1 MKLLSTFACLLSLAS
16 TAYAA
21 FGVTDNGRNYV
32 VDTNGGLVFSVS
44 KSTGDIVS
52 LLYNNGT
59 QCQDPSKMSH
69 IGSGLGSNKVA
80 ASTINS
86 KYIKITV
93 TTPTLTHYYIA
104 KSGDPIIYMA
114 TYITAEPH
122 VGELRFIARLN
133 KSAVPN
139 GVAASEIHGGSAVEG
154 SDVYLVNGQTRSKFY
169 SSKHFI
175 DDQVHCVYGSGIGV
189 CMVIPDTSYESSSG
203 GPFFR
208 DIDNQG
214 SSQQELYFY
223 MNSGHVQ
230 TEAYRMGLH
239 GPYGMVFTS
248 GGTASSSL
256 DFSFFSQLGITGFV
270 PKSDRG
276 YVSGTVSGV
285 SSDGVVHWYNN
296 AAQYWI
302 KSTGSFTS
310 PAMKPG
316 TYTMVLYKGELKVQ
330 TVTGVTVSA
339 GATTSCNIA
348 SAESVPS
355 SVVFRIGIAD
365 GRPTGFKN
373 AAKQLYM
380 HPSDSRMSSWAPVT
394 FTWGSTTAA
403 DFPMAQIKSV
413 NDPTIIIFPLSN
425 YTTARTL
432 RIFTTLSFAGG
443 RPSVMVNSYRPPV
456 PDAPVKIDSRGF
468 TRGSYRGHGEV
479 YTFSIPSSALVTGVN
494 TIKISCVSGISNT
507 GFLNPNFI
515 YDAIEFY

>member
-1 MKLLSTFACLLSLAS
+1 MKLLSTFACLLSIAS

-21 FGVTDNGRNYV
+21 FGVTNTGSNYV
-32 VDTNGGLVFSVS
+32 VNTNGGLVFSVS

-52 LLYNNGT
+52 LLYNGT
-59 QCQDPSKMSH
+59 QCQDSSKMSH
-69 IGSGLGSNKVA
+69 IGSGLRSRNVA

-86 KYIKITV
+86 QYIKITV
-93 TTPTLTHYYIA
+93 TTPTLTQYYIA

-114 TYITAEPH
+114 TYITAEPTI
-122 VGELRFIARLN
+122 GELRFIARLK

-139 GVAASEIHGGSAVEG
+139 GVAASEVHGGSVVEG
-154 SDVYLVNGQTRSKFY
+154 SDVFLVNGQARSKFY
-169 SSKHFI
+169 SSKAFI
-175 DDQVHCVYGSGIGV
+175 DDQVHCVNGSGIGV

-214 SSQQELYFY
+214 TTQQELYFY
-223 MNSGHVQ
+223 MNSNHVK

-239 GPYGMVFTS
+239 GPYAMVFTS

-256 DFSFFSQLGITGFV
+256 NFSFFSQLGITGFV
-270 PKSDRG
+270 PKSSRG

-285 SSDGVVHWYNN
+285 SSDGVVHWYND

-302 KSTGSFTS
+302 KSTGPFTS

-339 GATTSCNIA
+339 GATTYCSIA

-355 SVVFRIGIAD
+355 SLVFRIGITD

-373 AAKQLYM
+373 AANQLFM

-394 FTWGSTTAA
+394 VTWGSMSTA
-403 DFPMAQIKSV
+403 DFPMAQIKSI
-413 NDPTIIIFPLSN
+413 NDPTIINVSLSN
-425 YTTARTL
+425 TTARTL

-443 RPSVMVNSYRPPV
+443 RPSVKVNSYSPAV
-456 PDAPVKIDSRGF
+456 PGAPVKIDSRGF
-468 TRGSYRGHGEV
+468 TRGAFRGHGEV

-494 TIKISCVSGISNT
+494 TIQISCVSGSSNT

-515 YDAIEFY
+515 YDAVEFY